1 MWVPTVVDRLA
12 SPLLVSRR
20 KMMAEPKHLRSRSD
34 TSRVYDAS
42 QSCFSAPDPF
52 DYGLDGLFHLCCVG
66 QVCLEEA
73 DFRAAEVLDIL
84 RNILQI

>member
-1 MWVPTVVDRLA
+1 MT
-12 SPLLVSRR
+12 
-20 KMMAEPKHLRSRSD
+20 AERKHLCSRSD
-34 TSRVYDAS
+34 TSRIYDAP

-52 DYGLDGLFHLCCVG
+52 DYGLDGLFHFCCIG

-73 DFRAAEVLDIL
+73 DFRAAKVLDIL